1 MKTAGHA
8 TKGIS
13 LGRTWLFGCYPSRL
27 ASLIIRHIYFSQDG
41 THTVNTIF
49 SEITFPK
56 SNFGWM
62 CFKLR
67 YGMRCSACV
76 LFKNESICCDV
87 KDTVDDVI
95 SSIRMYTCI
104 PESGRYGGGITKEMD
119 MGLENTI
126 FASDI
131 PAAVS
136 YDERAKQIWRT
147 LSAISVK
154 DKVEKK
160 VGHNYLSWAWAW
172 GVLMDN
178 FPDSHFTFERTD
190 SGNEVFE
197 MGDRSCEVR
206 CNLTVGG
213 ITRTMWLPVMDHRN
227 AAIKNPDARAL
238 NDTKMRCL
246 VKAMALFGLG
256 HYIYAGEDLPDASKT
271 PPKAEEVTADT
282 SIDDQTALLKLIT
295 DATTVDELKTA
306 YAKASKY
313 AKNRSDTPM
322 LAAFTTAKDMMKAKL
337 A

>member
-1 MKTAGHA
+1 MVRFD
-8 TKGIS
+8 I
-13 LGRTWLFGCYPSRL
+13 
-27 ASLIIRHIYFSQDG
+27 
-41 THTVNTIF
+41 NT
-49 SEITFPK
+49 
-56 SNFGWM
+56 
-62 CFKLR
+62 
-67 YGMRCSACV
+67 
-76 LFKNESICCDV
+76 
-87 KDTVDDVI
+87 
-95 SSIRMYTCI
+95 
-104 PESGRYGGGITKEMD
+104 EMD
-119 MGLENTI
+119 MGLETTI
-126 FASDI
+126 SNGINAFD
-131 PAAVS
+131 VS
-136 YDERAKQIWRT
+136 YDERAKEIWQT

-160 VGHNYLSWAWAW
+160 AGHNYLSWAWAW
-172 GVLMDN
+172 GVLMDS
-178 FPDSHFTFERTD
+178 FPDSHFTFERTE

-271 PPKAEEVTADT
+271 PAKAEEAFADT
-282 SIDDQTALLKLIT
+282 ALDDQDALLKLIS
-295 DATTVDELKTA
+295 DAKTVDELKTA

-322 LAAFTTAKDMMKAKL
+322 LSAFTTAKDMMKAKL